1 MTIRELQIIGAILN
15 CLHALDS
22 GQADELEI
30 HKRLLHTLDPNAS
43 VAELRAALREC
54 DAKGYIL
61 GVPARLTG
69 RMKWNITDRGEA
81 TRLEL
86 NE

>member
-1 MTIRELQIIGAILN
+1 MTTRELKILAAVLN
-15 CLHALDS
+15 YLHTLEG
-22 GQADELEI
+22 GQADELKI
-30 HKRLLHTLDPNAS
+30 HAVIYQKADPSPS
-43 VAELRAALREC
+43 VAELRSALREC
-54 DAKGYIL
+54 EVKEYIM

-69 RMKWNITDRGEA
+69 RMKWNITDLGES